1 MIHVFPGFPEDLF
14 GFLDDLSRNNNREWF
29 TRNRDRYQ
37 QSVVEPVCEFI
48 MAMGAR
54 LSRISNNFVA
64 DPRPNGGSMFRI
76 YRDTRFTKD
85 KRPYKENVGC
95 QFRHVAG
102 RSAHAPGFYVH
113 LQPGEVFV
121 GGGIWAPEN
130 PVLEKIRETIV
141 RRPDSWKKVLDSVHG
156 GNGLYSMEGERLKR
170 PPKGYDADHR
180 FIEDIK
186 RKSFFV
192 MRDVDQ
198 ERATGPEF
206 IEITEH
212 AFVRAAPLV
221 EFITRSLDLS
231 F

>member
-1 MIHVFPGFPEDLF
+1 MMNSFPGFPEDLF
-14 GFLDDLSRNNNREWF
+14 GFLQDLSRNNNREWF
-29 TRNRDRYQ
+29 TANKDRYLG
-37 QSVVEPVCEFI
+37 SVVSPVCDFI
-48 MAMGAR
+48 LAMGQR
-54 LSRISNNFVA
+54 LHTISDSFVA

-76 YRDTRFTKD
+76 YRDTRFSRD

-102 RSAHAPGFYVH
+102 KTAHAPGFYVH

-121 GGGIWAPEN
+121 GGGIWMPPS

-141 RRPDSWKKVLDSVHG
+141 GRPAEWKKVLGSVQDREG
-156 GNGLYSMEGERLKR
+156 IYSMEGEQLKR
-170 PPKGYDADHR
+170 PPRGYDADHR

-192 MRDVDQ
+192 MRDVNPSLVI
-198 ERATGPEF
+198 TPEF
-206 IEITEH
+206 IDVTEE
-212 AFVRAAPLV
+212 AFIRAASLV
-221 EFITRSLDLS
+221 KFITRSLGLS